1 MANDNN
7 DINELVADDDDPT
20 VELKAPTFADE
31 NASSLEVDAKTF
43 DSQKEIDED
52 AASGVTVSELKAD
65 LRSREKT
72 ISQLQFDIEQL
83 QAKWLG
89 LETEIGA
96 REEQTTQLNTDL
108 SSLRDGVSRKEK
120 LIKKRDVRIKSLKS
134 EIRDRDEVFRQ
145 LQLRYDDLVASQHET
160 DSAEDH
166 DGPVADSPSPE
177 LTSQELQRRLDRSD
191 DYADSMRQQTQ
202 DLIESNSDHAREIEN
217 LTRALSDVRR
227 ENAVLNEELELTVAT
242 LEENQASLDGIQ
254 SRHHEEIRNVRFELG
269 QAQDTIVE
277 TADINTRLASDLVDA
292 HGFKDELETM
302 LGDVE
307 EQSSGRIENL
317 EREVGKLKGKSEI
330 LEHKL
335 ATKSEA
341 ISILL
346 AEIAKKADRN
356 ETFDT
361 IEDITQE
368 SGEYPVDRSFADTD
382 SERHS
387 PLERVTRVLIGSV
400 DGQVLQ
406 FPLFKDRLT
415 IGRTKD
421 NDIQLKAAYVSRRH
435 AVIQTV
441 AEITRI
447 IDWGSRNGI
456 QVNSAK
462 VSEHDLRHGDV
473 VIIGNAKFRYEERKK
488 RDA

>member
-7 DINELVADDDDPT
+7 NINELVADDDDPT
-20 VELKAPTFADE
+20 VELKSPNFSEKDD
-31 NASSLEVDAKTF
+31 SSLEVDAKTF
-43 DSQKEIDED
+43 DSEDEFD
-52 AASGVTVSELKAD
+52 DGASSGVTLSDLRAD

-83 QAKWLG
+83 QAKRLG
-89 LETEIGA
+89 LESEIGA
-96 REEQTTQLNTDL
+96 REELTSQLNTDL

-134 EIRDRDEVFRQ
+134 EIRERDEVFRQ
-145 LQLRYDDLVASQHET
+145 LQLRYDDLAAAQNET
-160 DSAEDH
+160 GAAEGSDE
-166 DGPVADSPSPE
+166 AAINSLRPE
-177 LTSQELQRRLDRSD
+177 RSSQELQRRLDRSEN
-191 DYADSMRQQTQ
+191 YADSMRQQAQ
-202 DLIESNSDHAREIEN
+202 DLIESNSVHAREIEN
-217 LTRALSDVRR
+217 LTRSLADVRR
-227 ENAVLNEELELTVAT
+227 KNAALNADLELAAVT
-242 LEENQASLDGIQ
+242 LEESQTSLDGIQ
-254 SRHHEEIRNVRFELG
+254 SRHDEEIRIIRFELG
-269 QAQDTIVE
+269 QAQETIVE
-277 TADINTRLASDLVDA
+277 NADINSRLASDLVDA

-307 EQSSGRIENL
+307 EQSSGHIENL
-317 EREVGKLKGKSEI
+317 EREVRKLKSKSES

-346 AEIAKKADRN
+346 AEIAKKADLH
-356 ETFDT
+356 ETFDA
-361 IEDITQE
+361 IENISQE
-368 SGEYPVDRSFADTD
+368 SGEHSIDRSFADTE
-382 SERHS
+382 SERS
-387 PLERVTRVLIGSV
+387 LPLDRVTRVLIGSV
-400 DGQVLQ
+400 DNQVLR

-441 AEITRI
+441 GESTRI
-447 IDWGSRNGI
+447 IDWGSKNGI

-462 VSEHDLRHGDV
+462 VSEHNLSHGDV
-473 VIIGNAKFRYEERKK
+473 VMIGDARFRYEERKK